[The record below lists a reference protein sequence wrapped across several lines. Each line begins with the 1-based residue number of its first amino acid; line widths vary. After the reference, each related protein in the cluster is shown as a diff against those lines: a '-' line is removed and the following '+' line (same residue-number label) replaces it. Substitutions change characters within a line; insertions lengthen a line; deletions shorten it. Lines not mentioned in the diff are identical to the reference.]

1 MPTANSAATLL
12 AALQLV
18 EHLERLEE
26 RFKSDLDGFYPEAHL
41 RAVQEARLALKA
53 YATGKP

>member
-18 EHLERLEE
+18 EHLERREE
-26 RFKSDLDGFYPEAHL
+26 RFKSESDGFYSEAHL